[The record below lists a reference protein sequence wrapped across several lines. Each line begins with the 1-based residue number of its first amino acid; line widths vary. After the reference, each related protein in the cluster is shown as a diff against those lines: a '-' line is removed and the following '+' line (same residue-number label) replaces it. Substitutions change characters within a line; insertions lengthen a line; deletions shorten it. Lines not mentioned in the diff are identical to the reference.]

1 MGNKIMFEKDSR
13 TVKNPKQLQKNVILL
28 YSLRKLTIEP
38 ATKKRLIQTDKD

>member
-28 YSLRKLTIEP
+28 YSPRKLTIEP
-38 ATKKRLIQTDKD
+38 ATKKKIDTD